1 MRRAI
6 HLLDRPML
14 ASRTTNV
21 TRLQASGRR
30 GVGLACGMDE
40 LTLSIVGID
49 FPNADRSKS
58 NRRMEV
64 MLCTPSEPVEL
75 RREPKNPHDANAV
88 AVFSMRGVQ
97 MGYVSA
103 ERAPLIGRRMQ
114 QEPYAVVFQAL
125 AGNMGYVRIRFGGGA
140 PTLPETVEPPP
151 SSRPAPY
158 DPDIFYPDPE
168 GPEWGA

>member
-1 MRRAI
+1 
-6 HLLDRPML
+6 
-14 ASRTTNV
+14 
-21 TRLQASGRR
+21 
-30 GVGLACGMDE
+30 MDE

-49 FPNADRSKS
+49 FPNTDRSKS

-64 MLCTPSEPVEL
+64 MLCTPGEPVEL

-103 ERAPLIGRRMQ
+103 ERAPYIGRRMQ
-114 QEPYAVVFQAL
+114 QEEYAVVFQAL
-125 AGNMGYVRIRFGGGA
+125 AGNMGYVRIRFGGNS
-140 PTLPETVEPPP
+140 PTLPEPIE
-151 SSRPAPY
+151 PAPY
-158 DPDIFYPDPE
+158 SRQASFDPDPFYPDPE

>member
-1 MRRAI
+1 
-6 HLLDRPML
+6 
-14 ASRTTNV
+14 
-21 TRLQASGRR
+21 
-30 GVGLACGMDE
+30 MDE

-64 MLCTPSEPVEL
+64 MLCTPGEPVDL

-88 AVFSMRGVQ
+88 AVFSLRGVQ

-103 ERAPLIGRRMQ
+103 ERAPYIGRRMQ
-114 QEPYAVVFQAL
+114 HEDYAVVFQGMS
-125 AGNMGYVRIRFGGGA
+125 GNMGYVRIRFGGDS
-140 PTLPETVEPPP
+140 PTLPEPIEHVPP
-151 SSRPAPY
+151 SRQASF
-158 DPDIFYPDPE
+158 DPDVFYPDPE